1 MSQYDRIARLLTR
14 KSGCTGLEIATVA
27 PSVSPHSRLSE
38 MKSRGWIIWR
48 EKIKG
53 RAYGRYFG
61 APPDA
66 CYFDSAGVSDHKVLE
81 LRAK

>member
-14 KSGCTGLEIATVA
+14 KSGCTAMEITTVA
-27 PSVSPHSRLSE
+27 GTVSAHSRLSE
-38 MKSRGWIIWR
+38 LKGRGWIIWR

-66 CYFDSAGVSDHKVLE
+66 CYFDARGTLE
-81 LRAK
+81 ASK